1 MKLTVAGVRDVVMLT
16 LGAGGLAREL
26 FLIGD
31 AKPDMTRVWV
41 SIALLLGPA
50 ALLAWWSG
58 RMGTASPS
66 DVLPR
71 SSESSSPPPA
81 S

>member
-1 MKLTVAGVRDVVMLT
+1 MKLTVARVRDVVMLT
-16 LGAGGLAREL
+16 LGTGGLVREL

-31 AKPDMTRVWV
+31 AKPDMIRVWV

-58 RMGTASPS
+58 RTGTPLPS
-66 DVLPR
+66 DAPPQ
-71 SSESSSPPPA
+71 SSASSSQSPV